1 MWPSVCILQ
10 WSHYLQNWDILLS
23 LTQLHVLQLAKIEME
38 VNVMSSWLT
47 AIKLINAFMGKFY

>member
-38 VNVMSSWLT
+38 VNVMSSWLI